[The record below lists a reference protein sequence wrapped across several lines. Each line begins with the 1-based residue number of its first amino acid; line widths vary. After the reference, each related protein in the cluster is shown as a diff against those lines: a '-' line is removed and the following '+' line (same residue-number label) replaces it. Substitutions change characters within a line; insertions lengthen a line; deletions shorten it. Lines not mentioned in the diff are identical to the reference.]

1 MKIGQVVREYGI
13 PVNSLYFYIH
23 NGLLVPP
30 RKNHQYL
37 FDERTIADLQ
47 WILELKELEFPLK
60 TIHRLLSLRRISN
73 LCTEADIQELKAIY
87 RAQAETLREK
97 EKKLAKARQILQDKL
112 ASLEARTASPG
123 RTGVPLQMLPLLCC
137 PHCGGELLLDHVSMS
152 QKYVWQADLSCS
164 CGYGA
169 AIRDGILET
178 GNVNTSPYDKPDTTR
193 ELYRDLP
200 SRTLSLFE
208 RSYHWMEERIKKSGG
223 TGHVWLETYVTA
235 WFFLHNHL
243 ELLAPDDCLIV
254 VDKFP
259 ETLRAYKKV
268 IEEQGVPCPVLYI
281 ADASMQPPI
290 RHHCI
295 DRSMDFFG
303 TNEHSFYHEDFYL
316 DRMAPYFS
324 RDCRLFGVYFFFRTG
339 AAPKSMQRYLSMY
352 PGASAHN
359 FHWEWFRDHL
369 QGQFRLRDSED
380 CGDSLDSGDNLGLGF
395 HAAGEELHLGAY
407 SAVMKGM

>member
-208 RSYHWMEERIKKSGG
+208 RSYHWMEERIKKDIWYIENW
-223 TGHVWLETYVTA
+223 TPWLDIKIIILTA
-235 WFFLHNHL
+235 KSIII
-243 ELLAPDDCLIV
+243 PD
-254 VDKFP
+254 KH
-259 ETLRAYKKV
+259 AY
-268 IEEQGVPCPVLYI
+268 
-281 ADASMQPPI
+281 
-290 RHHCI
+290 
-295 DRSMDFFG
+295 
-303 TNEHSFYHEDFYL
+303 
-316 DRMAPYFS
+316 
-324 RDCRLFGVYFFFRTG
+324 
-339 AAPKSMQRYLSMY
+339 
-352 PGASAHN
+352 
-359 FHWEWFRDHL
+359 
-369 QGQFRLRDSED
+369 
-380 CGDSLDSGDNLGLGF
+380 
-395 HAAGEELHLGAY
+395 
-407 SAVMKGM
+407 